1 MPAAGSGALASTSD
15 TANNNFPRF
24 LTFKYRGRRADNS
37 CTCNACTAAGAGLG
51 VHSRLTVTPQARARR
66 LDLEK
71 L

>member
-1 MPAAGSGALASTSD
+1 MPAAGSSALASTFD

-24 LTFKYRGRRADNS
+24 LTCKYRGRRADNS
-37 CTCNACTAAGAGLG
+37 CTCNAGTAAGAALG
-51 VHSRLTVTPQARARR
+51 VHSRLAVTPQAHAQR